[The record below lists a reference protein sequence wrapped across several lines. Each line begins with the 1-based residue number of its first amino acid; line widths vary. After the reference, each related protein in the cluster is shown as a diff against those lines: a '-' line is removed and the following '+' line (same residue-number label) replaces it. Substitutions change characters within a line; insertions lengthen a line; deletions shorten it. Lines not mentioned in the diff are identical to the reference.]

1 MPFGMIT
8 WKKKRKERERR
19 EGDEADERRGEP
31 EKMVL
36 RSQVPFKIY

>member
-19 EGDEADERRGEP
+19 EGDEADERREEP

-36 RSQVPFKIY
+36 GSQVPFKIY